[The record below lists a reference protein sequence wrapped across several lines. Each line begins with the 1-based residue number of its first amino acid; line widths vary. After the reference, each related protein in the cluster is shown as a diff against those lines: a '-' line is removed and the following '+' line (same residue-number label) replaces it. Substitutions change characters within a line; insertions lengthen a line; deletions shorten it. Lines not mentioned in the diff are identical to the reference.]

1 MKITLE
7 ITAAALCNIGIAMQD
22 ILGKAAPDSLV
33 SVSFDENGIVIR
45 EGSNSAF
52 VEATPARQAGAAAQ

>member
-22 ILGKAAPDSLV
+22 ILGKAAPDSIVYL
-33 SVSFDENGIVIR
+33 SFDEKGITIR
-45 EGSNSAF
+45 EGSNSAL
-52 VEATPARQAGAAAQ
+52 VGAAPEPAS

>member
-22 ILGKAAPDSLV
+22 ILGKAEPDSTV
-33 SVSFDENGIVIR
+33 YVSFDEKGITIR
-45 EGSNSAF
+45 EGGNSAL
-52 VEATPARQAGAAAQ
+52 VEATLGSAS